1 LIIFSKDK
9 QNKINMEDW
18 VLSIV
23 FHYPHN
29 RLAIGWEFIN
39 ADEKENYYTINVFLF
54 IATLTLDMF
63 PRT

>member
-1 LIIFSKDK
+1 
-9 QNKINMEDW
+9 MEDW

-39 ADEKENYYTINVFLF
+39 ADEKENYYTINQKYNQINKTGKVV
-54 IATLTLDMF
+54 ATNSARKIKSILLM
-63 PRT
+63 